1 MQKSFLGS
9 AMFKIFAAKST
20 FLKCN
25 SGSINFVQI
34 FPRLIKFNESR
45 RVNSV
50 NFSILES
57 LKNVV
62 KDNFGGLPLSCLDNR
77 AWKRENSKPEKNSF
91 SVSYSIKAGKV
102 RNICLMDI
110 YLILL

>member
-9 AMFKIFAAKST
+9 AMFNIFATKSN

-25 SGSINFVQI
+25 RSSIHFIQN
-34 FPRLIKFNESR
+34 FPRLIRFNESR

-62 KDNFGGLPLSCLDNR
+62 KDNSGGVPLSCLDNR
-77 AWKRENSKPEKNSF
+77 GQRRENSKPETVHF
-91 SVSYSIKAGKV
+91 
-102 RNICLMDI
+102 L
-110 YLILL
+110 